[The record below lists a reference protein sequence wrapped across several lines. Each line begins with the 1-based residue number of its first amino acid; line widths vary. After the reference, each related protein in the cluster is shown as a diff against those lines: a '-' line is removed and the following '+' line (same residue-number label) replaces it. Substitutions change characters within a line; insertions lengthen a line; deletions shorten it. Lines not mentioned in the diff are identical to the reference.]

1 MKVKDDLNDL
11 RQFHLLYEYI
21 SKEIFNSQI
30 IGTYEKDYPKKGIIK
45 GDIMLSPL
53 PVKLAKEIV
62 LAIRGLRR
70 GKFIDDNNV
79 EDMAIVPYEVILV
92 TFKLCKSKID
102 KVIISKS
109 FQTSI
114 LQWRYIHKIIRS
126 NIPDIYKK
134 YLKQKNAYKK
144 MMEDNSIDFVDITDR
159 YVNTDKPLSEWLE
172 KEFKEM
178 W

>member
-11 RQFHLLYEYI
+11 RQFHLLWEYI
-21 SKEIFNSQI
+21 LKEIFNMPV
-30 IGTYEKDYPKKGIIK
+30 IGTYEKDYPKKGIVK

-53 PVKLAKEIV
+53 PVELTREIT
-62 LAIRGLRR
+62 LSIRGLRR
-70 GKFIDDNNV
+70 GKYIDNNKV
-79 EDMAIVPYEVILV
+79 EDVVNIPYGVILV
-92 TFKLCKSKID
+92 TFKICKPKID
-102 KVIISKS
+102 KAIVSKS
-109 FQTSI
+109 FQSYI
-114 LQWRYIHKIIRS
+114 SQWRYIYKIIRS

-172 KEFKEM
+172 KEFEEM